1 MLCRQRTNDEQITFN
16 YYCTF
21 LWKKMD
27 DYRKLLMGISNV
39 HVYYCTDEYDKMC
52 IILSNK

>member
-1 MLCRQRTNDEQITFN
+1 MNRLL

-27 DYRKLLMGISNV
+27 DYRKLLLGISNV